1 LGPSSSVR
9 RNAGT
14 AHSSHHRRICAGS
27 AAPQPMPPGTSH
39 RRNAPP
45 QLTAAVWYSSSES
58 APSMRT
64 PPSSLNCT
72 GLHGLHGVYAMQ
84 FSAAEESAD
93 ANPKENS
100 PRALRPSMLSTT
112 DSADGRGL
120 MPKEPRVVESA
131 QGFRRLPLHRWQGQA
146 TPACIGF
153 GFRRDDAR
161 GPRNSGEPAA
171 HDGPGMVGK
180 HERAA
185 APQFRHV
192 ARPNAGNHRHADL
205 GAKPRLTARPSY

>member
-1 LGPSSSVR
+1 
-9 RNAGT
+9 
-14 AHSSHHRRICAGS
+14 
-27 AAPQPMPPGTSH
+27 
-39 RRNAPP
+39 
-45 QLTAAVWYSSSES
+45 
-58 APSMRT
+58 MRT

-131 QGFRRLPLHRWQGQA
+131 QGFRR
-146 TPACIGF
+146 
-153 GFRRDDAR
+153 
-161 GPRNSGEPAA
+161 
-171 HDGPGMVGK
+171 
-180 HERAA
+180 
-185 APQFRHV
+185 
-192 ARPNAGNHRHADL
+192 
-205 GAKPRLTARPSY
+205 